1 MGAPQIHDW
10 DQVRADLLQWVREG
24 KTLTSFSQQE
34 GKPTRAA
41 ITNKFRKDKAFAE
54 ELAEAK
60 EEGADVLVERTM
72 KILKTPP
79 TRDRM
84 GRVDNGFVQWMKL
97 QLEHSMRIAGLW
109 SSKYSQ
115 KKQVEHTGGVTFQV
129 ITGVPEPKTEIPYEI
144 QKVLD
149 VQIGEPVKEQDADPD
164 S

>member
-10 DQVRADLLQWVREG
+10 EQVRADLLQWVREG

-34 GKPTRAA
+34 GKPSRAA
-41 ITNKFRKDKAFAE
+41 ITNKFRKDKEFAE
-54 ELAEAK
+54 EMAAAK

-72 KILKTPP
+72 KLFRTPP
-79 TRDRM
+79 SRDRM
-84 GRVDNGFVQWMKL
+84 GRVDNGHVQWTKL
-97 QLEHSMRIAGLW
+97 QVEHYMRIAGLW

-149 VQIGEPVKEQDADPD
+149 VQIGEPVKEQDADSD